1 MLGEKIK
8 GGAFIVRQKS
18 YLLSLILLMCFV
30 YMPPVVTYADAAP
43 SFTLN
48 VTNNQVAL
56 GNELQITVTGNDL
69 RDVYGYELSLNF
81 DQTMLEY
88 KGVQGGISGGFS
100 IKPVLEGNQLR
111 FASTKLHKVAGE
123 SGSLNLA
130 IITFKTIRQGTAAL
144 ELKSVQTVDSQL
156 TGHMYL
162 PNMKVNASIASG
174 NSGDP
179 GSGDTGTVVNPPIDQ
194 STPGILKP
202 EVKMN
207 SVTKLATAIVT
218 QVAWDNA
225 VKQIAANEKGV
236 KNIEVVIKEIPG
248 ATAYE
253 LELPTSAFA
262 ANGGLVQIKVTSPLG
277 TILISNKMFKVG
289 EITANS
295 IGLRIGKADAG
306 ELDQALWK
314 QIGDRPIRD
323 ISLHIGDKKITW
335 NNPNSP
341 VTVVV
346 PYSLSTE
353 ELKSPEHIVVWYLNE
368 EGKVVPVPNGRYDAT
383 TGAIIFST
391 THLSKYATAFVKKT
405 FDDIAALD
413 WAKKQIEVLAS
424 KGIIN
429 GISDKAFAPR
439 QSVTRADFLVL
450 LVRTLEVDVSKGA
463 GSEFADVKESDY
475 YHDAIR
481 IARGLGITEGVGN
494 NRFLPHEPITR
505 EDMIVLTERTLRVVK
520 QMTTDS
526 NEEPLSQFKDHA
538 KIADYAIQSVAVM
551 VKMGLVQGVGGAI
564 DPKGTT
570 NRAQAAVL
578 MYNIYTNLYK

>member
-1 MLGEKIK
+1 M
-8 GGAFIVRQKS
+8 RRKS

-30 YMPPVVTYADAAP
+30 CVAPLVTYADAAP

-69 RDVYGYELSLNF
+69 KDVYGYEFILNF
-81 DQTMLEY
+81 DQTLLEY

-100 IKPVLEGNQLR
+100 IKPMVEGNQLR
-111 FASTKLHKVAGE
+111 FASTKLHKVAGD
-123 SGSLNLA
+123 SGALNLA
-130 IITFKTIRQGTAAL
+130 TLTFKTIQEGTAAL
-144 ELKSVQTVDSQL
+144 ELKSVQTVDSQM
-156 TGHMYL
+156 TGHLYQ
-162 PNMKVNASIASG
+162 PDTKVSASITSSNPSNPG
-174 NSGDP
+174 NP
-179 GSGDTGTVVNPPIDQ
+179 GSGGPGTVVNPPIDQ
-194 STPGILKP
+194 STPGILNSD
-202 EVKMN
+202 VKLN
-207 SVTKLATAIVT
+207 AETKIATAIVT
-218 QVAWDNA
+218 QAAWDKA
-225 VKQIAANEKGV
+225 VNQIAANEKGV
-236 KNIEVVIKEIPG
+236 KNIEVVMKEVPG
-248 ATAYE
+248 AAAYE

-262 ANGGLVQIKVTSPLG
+262 GNGGLVQIKVTSPLG
-277 TILISNKMFKVG
+277 TILISNKMFNVG
-289 EITANS
+289 EVTAGS
-295 IGLRIGKADAG
+295 ISLRIGKVDAS
-306 ELDQALWK
+306 ELDQALGK
-314 QIGDRPIRD
+314 QIGDRPVRD
-323 ISLHIGDKKITW
+323 ISLYVDDKKISW

-383 TGAIIFST
+383 TRAVVFST
-391 THLSKYATAFVKKT
+391 THLSKYAVAFVQKT
-405 FDDIAALD
+405 FDDISALD

-475 YHDAIR
+475 YYDAVK

-494 NRFLPHEPITR
+494 NSFLPHEPITR

-520 QMTTDS
+520 QMTTDA
-526 NEEPLSQFKDHA
+526 NEEQLSQFKDHA
-538 KIADYAIQSVAVM
+538 KIADYAVQSVAAM
-551 VKMGLVQGVGGAI
+551 VKMGLVQGAGGAI

>member
-1 MLGEKIK
+1 M
-8 GGAFIVRQKS
+8 RQKS

-30 YMPPVVTYADAAP
+30 YVPPLVTYADAAP

-69 RDVYGYELSLNF
+69 RDVYGYEFSLNF
-81 DQTMLEY
+81 DQAMLEY

-100 IKPVLEGNQLR
+100 IKPMLEGNQLR

-123 SGSLNLA
+123 SGALNLA
-130 IITFKTIRQGTAAL
+130 TITFKTIRQGTATL

-162 PNMKVNASIASG
+162 PDKKVSASIASG
-174 NSGDP
+174 NSGDS
-179 GSGDTGTVVNPPIDQ
+179 GSGATGSGGTGTVVNPPINQ
-194 STPGILKP
+194 STPGILNP
-202 EVKMN
+202 DVKMN
-207 SVTKLATAIVT
+207 SVTKMATAIVT
-218 QVAWDNA
+218 QVAWDKA

-236 KNIEVVIKEIPG
+236 KNIEIVIKEVPG

-277 TILISNKMFKVG
+277 TILISNKMFEVG
-289 EITANS
+289 EITADS
-295 IGLRIGKADAG
+295 IRLRIGKVDAS
-306 ELDQALWK
+306 ELDQALGK
-314 QIGDRPIRD
+314 QIGYRPIRD
-323 ISLHIGDKKITW
+323 ISLYIGDKKISW

-383 TGAIIFST
+383 TGAVIFST
-391 THLSKYATAFVKKT
+391 THLSKYAIAFVQKT
-405 FDDIAALD
+405 FDDIAAFD

-475 YHDAIR
+475 YHDDIR

-494 NRFLPHEPITR
+494 NRFLPQEPITR
-505 EDMIVLTERTLRVVK
+505 EDMIVLAERMLRVVK

-526 NEEPLSQFKDHA
+526 NEEQLSQFKDHT
-538 KIADYAIQSVAVM
+538 KIADYAVQSVAVM

-564 DPKGTT
+564 DPKETT

>member
-1 MLGEKIK
+1 
-8 GGAFIVRQKS
+8 
-18 YLLSLILLMCFV
+18 MCFV
-30 YMPPVVTYADAAP
+30 YVPPLATSAAAAP

-48 VTNNQVAL
+48 VTNSQVAL
-56 GNELQITVTGNDL
+56 GNELQVIVTGNDL
-69 RDVYGYELSLNF
+69 RDMYGYEFSLEF

-88 KGVQGGISGGFS
+88 KDAQGGMSEGFS
-100 IKPVLEGNQLR
+100 IKPLLEGNKLR

-123 SGSLNLA
+123 NGFINLA
-130 IITFKTIRQGTAAL
+130 TITFKTIRLGNATL

-156 TGHMYL
+156 AGHTYL
-162 PNMKVNASIASG
+162 PNTMASASITSR
-174 NSGDP
+174 SGDS
-179 GSGDTGTVVNPPIDQ
+179 GSGGTGTVVNPPINQ
-194 STPGILKP
+194 SKPGILNP
-202 EVKMN
+202 DVKMN
-207 SVTKLATAIVT
+207 SATKTATAIVT
-218 QVAWDNA
+218 QAEWDKA
-225 VKQIAANEKGV
+225 VEQIAANEKGV
-236 KNIEVVIKEIPG
+236 KNIEIVIKEIPG

-262 ANGGLVQIKVTSPLG
+262 ANGGLIQIKVTSPLG

-289 EITANS
+289 EITAS
-295 IGLRIGKADAG
+295 SLRVRIGKVDAS
-306 ELDQALWK
+306 ELDQALGQ
-314 QIGDRPIRD
+314 QIGDRPVRD
-323 ISLHIGDKKITW
+323 ISLYSSDKKIAW
-335 NNPNSP
+335 NNPDAP

-346 PYSLSTE
+346 PYTPNTE
-353 ELKSPEHIVVWYLNE
+353 ELKRSEHIVVWYLNE

-383 TGAIIFST
+383 TGSVIFST
-391 THLSKYATAFVKKT
+391 THLSKYAVAFVQKT
-405 FDDIAALD
+405 FSDIAALD
-413 WAKKQIEVLAS
+413 WAKNQIEFLAS

-475 YHDAIR
+475 YHDAVR

-494 NRFLPHEPITR
+494 NMFLPHEPITR
-505 EDMIVLTERTLRVVK
+505 EDMIVLTERTLRLVK

-526 NEEPLSQFKDHA
+526 NEEQLSQFKDHA
-538 KIADYAIQSVAVM
+538 KIADYAVKSVAAM
-551 VKMGLVQGVGGAI
+551 VKMGLVQGAGDMI

>member
-1 MLGEKIK
+1 
-8 GGAFIVRQKS
+8 
-18 YLLSLILLMCFV
+18 MCFV
-30 YMPPVVTYADAAP
+30 YVPPLVTYADAAP

-48 VTNNQVAL
+48 VTNNQVTL
-56 GNELQITVTGNDL
+56 GNELLITVTGNDL
-69 RDVYGYELSLNF
+69 RDVYGYEFSLNF

-100 IKPVLEGNQLR
+100 IKPMLEGNQLR

-123 SGSLNLA
+123 SGALNLA
-130 IITFKTIRQGTAAL
+130 TITFKTIRQGTATL

-156 TGHMYL
+156 TGNMYL
-162 PNMKVNASIASG
+162 PDKKVSASIALG
-174 NSGDP
+174 NSGDT
-179 GSGDTGTVVNPPIDQ
+179 GSGGTGTVVNRPIDQ
-194 STPGILKP
+194 SSPGIGILNP
-202 EVKMN
+202 DVKMN
-207 SVTKLATAIVT
+207 SVTKMATAIVT

-236 KNIEVVIKEIPG
+236 KNIEVVIKEVPG

-277 TILISNKMFKVG
+277 TILISNKMFEVG
-289 EITANS
+289 EITADS
-295 IGLRIGKADAG
+295 IRLRIGKVDAS
-306 ELDQALWK
+306 ELDQALGK

-323 ISLHIGDKKITW
+323 ISLYIGDKKISW

-368 EGKVVPVPNGRYDAT
+368 EGKVVPVPNGRYDTT
-383 TGAIIFST
+383 TGAVIFST
-391 THLSKYATAFVKKT
+391 THLSKYAIAFVQKT
-405 FDDIAALD
+405 FDDIAAFE

-526 NEEPLSQFKDHA
+526 NEEQLSQFKDHA
-538 KIADYAIQSVAVM
+538 KIADYAVQSVAVM
-551 VKMGLVQGVGGAI
+551 VKMGLVQGVGGTI

>member
-1 MLGEKIK
+1 
-8 GGAFIVRQKS
+8 
-18 YLLSLILLMCFV
+18 MCFV
-30 YMPPVVTYADAAP
+30 YVPPLVTYADAAP

-69 RDVYGYELSLNF
+69 RDVYGYEFSLNF
-81 DQTMLEY
+81 DQAMLEY

-100 IKPVLEGNQLR
+100 IKPMLEGNQLR

-123 SGSLNLA
+123 SGALNLA
-130 IITFKTIRQGTAAL
+130 TITFKTIRQGTATL

-162 PNMKVNASIASG
+162 PDKKVSASIASG
-174 NSGDP
+174 NSGDS
-179 GSGDTGTVVNPPIDQ
+179 GSGATGSGGTGTVVNPPINQ
-194 STPGILKP
+194 STPGILNP
-202 EVKMN
+202 DVKMN
-207 SVTKLATAIVT
+207 SVTKMATAIVT
-218 QVAWDNA
+218 QVAWDKA

-236 KNIEVVIKEIPG
+236 KNIEIVIKEVPG

-277 TILISNKMFKVG
+277 TILISNKMFEVG
-289 EITANS
+289 EITADS
-295 IGLRIGKADAG
+295 IRLRIGKVDAS
-306 ELDQALWK
+306 ELDQALGK
-314 QIGDRPIRD
+314 QIGYRPIRD
-323 ISLHIGDKKITW
+323 ISLYIGDKKISW

-383 TGAIIFST
+383 TGAVIFST
-391 THLSKYATAFVKKT
+391 THLSKYAIAFVQKT
-405 FDDIAALD
+405 FDDIAAFD

-475 YHDAIR
+475 YHDDIR

-494 NRFLPHEPITR
+494 NRFLPQEPITR
-505 EDMIVLTERTLRVVK
+505 EDMIVLAERMLRVVK

-526 NEEPLSQFKDHA
+526 NEEQLSQFKDHT
-538 KIADYAIQSVAVM
+538 KIADYAVQSVAVM

-564 DPKGTT
+564 DPKETT

>member
-1 MLGEKIK
+1 
-8 GGAFIVRQKS
+8 
-18 YLLSLILLMCFV
+18 MCFV
-30 YMPPVVTYADAAP
+30 YVPPLVTYADTAP

-48 VTNNQVAL
+48 VTNSQVAL
-56 GNELQITVTGNDL
+56 GNELQVTVTGNDL
-69 RDVYGYELSLNF
+69 RDMYGYEFSLEF

-100 IKPVLEGNQLR
+100 IQPLLEGNKLR

-123 SGSLNLA
+123 NGALNLA
-130 IITFKTIRQGTAAL
+130 TITFKTIRQGSAAL

-156 TGHMYL
+156 TGHTYL
-162 PNMKVNASIASG
+162 PNTKASASITSG

-179 GSGDTGTVVNPPIDQ
+179 GSVNPPINQ
-194 STPGILKP
+194 SKPGILNP
-202 EVKMN
+202 DVKMN
-207 SVTKLATAIVT
+207 SATKTATAIVT
-218 QVAWDNA
+218 QADWDKA
-225 VKQIAANEKGV
+225 VEQVAANEKGV
-236 KNIEVVIKEIPG
+236 KNIEIVIKEIPG

-262 ANGGLVQIKVTSPLG
+262 AIGGLIQIKVTSPLG

-295 IGLRIGKADAG
+295 IRLRIGKIDAS
-306 ELDQALWK
+306 ELDQALGK
-314 QIGDRPIRD
+314 QIGDRPVRD
-323 ISLHIGDKKITW
+323 ISLYSGDKKIYW
-335 NNPNSP
+335 NNPDAP
-341 VTVVV
+341 ITVVV
-346 PYSLSTE
+346 PYTPNTE
-353 ELKSPEHIVVWYLNE
+353 ELKSSEHIVVWYLNE

-383 TGAIIFST
+383 TGTVIFST
-391 THLSKYATAFVKKT
+391 THLSKYAVAFVQKT
-405 FDDIAALD
+405 FGDIAALG
-413 WAKKQIEVLAS
+413 WAKNQIEVLAS

-475 YHDAIR
+475 FHDAVR

-494 NRFLPHEPITR
+494 NMFLPHEPITR
-505 EDMIVLTERTLRVVK
+505 EDMIVLTERTLRLVK
-520 QMTTDS
+520 QMTTDP
-526 NEEPLSQFKDHA
+526 NEEQLSQFKDHA
-538 KIADYAIQSVAVM
+538 KIADYAVKSVAAM
-551 VKMGLVQGVGGAI
+551 VKMGLVQGSGGMI